1 MDIPYKI
8 YDMVI
13 RGGTMVCAEIPL
25 PAESTRQAFIGVY
38 PLTNNEFNIRYFE
51 VERHLIEINDD
62 IGEFSLLNKEWY
74 RNVTADELWIVLS
87 KWLDD
92 FNDLV
97 QPYRNDYPI

>member
-1 MDIPYKI
+1 MDIPHKV

-13 RGGTMVCAEIPL
+13 RGGTMVCAEIPM
-25 PAESTRQAFIGVY
+25 PAESTRRAFIGVY
-38 PLTNNEFNIRYFE
+38 PLNNNEFNIRYFE

-62 IGEFSLLNKEWY
+62 IGESSLLNQEWY
-74 RNVTADELWIVLS
+74 RNVTADELWIILS

-92 FNDLV
+92 FNELV